1 MILKLSL
8 DLPDDEKHVPV
19 VRRLARA
26 LLRDLSVES
35 EDIDNVELILGELCG
50 NVARHAR
57 SDAGLYRL
65 GAVFYHDRVA
75 LTVRDRGPG
84 FPFADVPRVGG
95 TLRPDTLTGGMRIGG
110 YGLFLVKQLSEHVE
124 FERTDSKGATVRAE
138 VRLRYRSPAA
148 AHKAAILDSSRSGSR
163 PSGPNVT

>member
-26 LLRDLSVES
+26 LLRDLNVES
-35 EDIDNVELILGELCG
+35 EDMENAELIIGELCG

-65 GAVFYHDRVA
+65 SAAFFSDRVV

-84 FPFADVPRVGG
+84 FSFAEVPRVG
-95 TLRPDTLTGGMRIGG
+95 TLRPDTLAGGTR
-110 YGLFLVKQLSEHVE
+110 
-124 FERTDSKGATVRAE
+124 
-138 VRLRYRSPAA
+138 
-148 AHKAAILDSSRSGSR
+148 
-163 PSGPNVT
+163 

>member
-26 LLRDLSVES
+26 LLRDLNVES

-75 LTVRDRGPG
+75 LSVRDRGPG
-84 FPFADVPRVGG
+84 FPFADVPRVG
-95 TLRPDTLTGGMRIGG
+95 TVRPDTLHGGTRIGG
-110 YGLFLVKQLSEHVE
+110 YGLFLVKQLSDHVE
-124 FERTDSKGATVRAE
+124 FERTDSKGTTVRAE
-138 VRLRYRSPAA
+138 VRLRYSSPAA
-148 AHKAAILDSSRSGSR
+148 ARKAAILDSSRSGSR
-163 PSGPNVT
+163 PPDPNVS

>member
-26 LLRDLSVES
+26 LLRDLNVLD
-35 EDIDNVELILGELCG
+35 EDIDNVELIIGELCG

-57 SDAGLYRL
+57 SDDGLYRL
-65 GAVFYHDRVA
+65 SAAFYHNRVV

-84 FPFADVPRVGG
+84 FSFAEVPRAG
-95 TLRPDTLTGGMRIGG
+95 TTRPDTLAGGTRIGG
-110 YGLFLVKQLSEHVE
+110 YGLFLVEQLSEHVE
-124 FERTDSKGATVRAE
+124 FERTDRKGTTVRAQ
-138 VRLRYRSPAA
+138 VRLRYRSPSAA
-148 AHKAAILDSSRSGSR
+148 QKAASLDRSAPTER
-163 PSGPNVT
+163 DA